1 MSDHKVW
8 CITVAVNE
16 TDAVNE
22 MMIRSTKQNI

>member
-8 CITVAVNE
+8 CITVASNE
-16 TDAVNE
+16 TVAVNE